1 MDKDL
6 ALLHEKIDKLTAQME
21 EQRRRQLAFDE
32 LKDDMIPIANHLIKL
47 TIDELAEIGTEFQL
61 EDLMYLVKRL
71 LRSTHM
77 LNKAMD
83 QLEGLMGLS
92 DEVELLGQQV
102 FRDVVHRLDEME
114 QKGYFTFANHG
125 IEMVDRIVS
134 EFEEEDVK
142 ALSDNIVT
150 ILKTFRNLT
159 QPDIMSL
166 ANNAVSAL
174 RDAPD
179 LEKAPSALKLV
190 RELNDPQVRIGMAR
204 MFNLLKSLAD
214 SPEPAVQSSN

>member
-6 ALLHEKIDKLTAQME
+6 TLLHEKIDKLTAQME

-32 LKDDMIPIANHLIKL
+32 LKDDMIPIGNHLIKL
-47 TIDELAEIGTEFQL
+47 TIDELAEIGTEFRL

-83 QLEGLMGLS
+83 QIEGLMGLG
-92 DEVELLGQQV
+92 DEIGILGQQV

-114 QKGYFTFANHG
+114 QKGYFVFANHG
-125 IEMVDRIVS
+125 MEMVDRIVT
-134 EFEEEDVK
+134 EFNEEDVK

-150 ILKTFRNLT
+150 ILKTVQNLT

-166 ANNAVSAL
+166 ANNAVGAF

-204 MFNLLKSLAD
+204 MLNLLKSLAV
-214 SPEPAVQSSN
+214 SPEPAARLSN